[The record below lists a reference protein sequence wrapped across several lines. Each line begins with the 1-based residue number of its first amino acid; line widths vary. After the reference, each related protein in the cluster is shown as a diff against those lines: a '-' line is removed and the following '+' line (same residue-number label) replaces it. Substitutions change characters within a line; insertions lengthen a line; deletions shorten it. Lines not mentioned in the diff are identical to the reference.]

1 MLVVSKPGVADLI
14 RENGGRIYVWTD
26 ANRCCSGSVTYL
38 RTGPAPK
45 PGRRFVRFDAGEFE
59 LWFDPGA
66 RPAPDELH
74 LDVKG
79 FRRKHVEAYWN
90 GCAFAV

>member
-1 MLVVSKPGVADLI
+1 MLVVSKPGVADVV
-14 RENGGRIYVWTD
+14 RESGGRIYIWTD
-26 ANRCCSGSVTYL
+26 PHKCCSGALTYL
-38 RTGPAPK
+38 KTGSAPE
-45 PGRRFVRFDAGEFE
+45 PGRRFIRFDAEEFE

-74 LDVKG
+74 FDLKG
-79 FRRKHVEAYWN
+79 FRKKRVEAYWN

>member
-1 MLVVSKPGVADLI
+1 MLVVSKPGVADI
-14 RENGGRIYVWTD
+14 VRESGGRIYVWID
-26 ANRCCSGSVTYL
+26 SHRCCSGNVIYL
-38 RTGPAPK
+38 KTGSSPE
-45 PGRRFVRFDAGEFE
+45 PGRRFARFDTEEFE

-79 FRRKHVEAYWN
+79 FRKKRAEAYWN
-90 GCAFAV
+90 GCVFAV